1 MARPFLGSA
10 LGLGQACSA
19 FQHLEGG
26 TTPLDPYLPDA
37 VLVAAS
43 AAVVAAAA
51 AAAVA
56 AGVAAASAAACAAVL
71 EACNA
76 ALASCLWSRKT
87 ISCSG

>member
-1 MARPFLGSA
+1 MHLVARPFLGSA

-51 AAAVA
+51 AA
-56 AGVAAASAAACAAVL
+56 VL